1 MGQNNVEGRA
11 LTVLGPVDTESLGIT
26 LSHEHILTD
35 VTALFT
41 VPKEATGRRMAYE
54 PVSIENLYWIHTHLM
69 GNRDDLLMNNEKLAI
84 DEVMRFKK
92 AGGDTIIEM
101 SCVGLG
107 RDPLG
112 LRRIS
117 RATGLNIIMGAGYYI
132 GCSHQEELKE
142 KSEDEIADEIVKD
155 IMLGVGDT
163 GVRAG
168 IIGEIGC
175 SMPLEEGERKV
186 LRASAVAQRRTGAAI
201 NVHPSR
207 SDELLLEIKEIL
219 EKSGADLGRVII
231 SHAGHFGYSEE
242 TIRELADSGCY
253 IEFDTFGH
261 PALPIECFSH
271 EERLLEMPSDVQ
283 RIYHIIELIKE
294 GYLEQILLSQDC
306 CFKHK
311 YVKYGGFGYAHINE
325 HIIPWMKQRG
335 ITDEQ
340 IHTMVVDNPKNVLRF
355 AAAGDQA

>member
-54 PVSIENLYWIHTHLM
+54 PVSMENLYWIHTHLM
-69 GNRDDLLMNNEKLAI
+69 GNKDDLMMNNEELAV
-84 DEVMRFKK
+84 DEVMRFKR

-117 RATGLNIIMGAGYYI
+117 RATGLNIVMGAGYYI
-132 GCSHQEELKE
+132 GCSHPEELKE

-155 IMLGVGDT
+155 IMSGVGDT

-219 EKSGADLGRVII
+219 EKSGADPGRVVI

-271 EERLLEMPSDVQ
+271 EEKLLEMPSDVQ

-355 AAAGDQA
+355 AAAGDQS

>member
-132 GCSHQEELKE
+132 GCSHPEELKE

-355 AAAGDQA
+355 AAAGDQS

>member
-41 VPKEATGRRMAYE
+41 VPEEATGRRMAYE
-54 PVSIENLYWIHTHLM
+54 HVSIENLYWIHTHLM
-69 GNRDDLLMNNEKLAI
+69 GNKDDLLMNNEELAI
-84 DEVMRFKK
+84 DEVMRFKR

-132 GCSHQEELKE
+132 GCSHPEELKE

-175 SMPLEEGERKV
+175 SMPLIEGERKV
-186 LRASAVAQRRTGAAI
+186 LRASAVAQRRTGASI

-283 RIYHIIELIKE
+283 RIYHIIELIKK

-325 HIIPWMKQRG
+325 HITPWMKQRG
-335 ITDEQ
+335 VTDEQ

-355 AAAGDQA
+355 AAAGDQS